1 MKRQKNVVDLVKAA
15 FLVLTVKVIAPTSFL
30 IPWNSLIDNLC
41 IVFSLSVMLV
51 KLTRLT
57 IALSKAI
64 GFAGIS
70 MLVLYTCV
78 SIKQYDLMITLVAV
92 CLLIDEDLDEYITLM
107 LKTEV
112 ILLCATVALAVFLS
126 LTGKGGLFWHFT
138 GSRLRFNGGFT
149 HPNVLASYISS
160 CMLMFAWKHFH
171 RISSNNWFWM
181 ATVMVLCYIMTRSR
195 TGLLL
200 HIAIL
205 LLVYFAQ
212 QDTPLMTKLIDPVLV
227 LMFPALSLF
236 IYWVQGQFLSGNR
249 AALLIDEIMTGR
261 IKYAAYAFTRSGTS
275 WLPRY
280 LDYVAA
286 GKVSWT
292 QEWNLN
298 TFTFDNLYSFLFVQM
313 GMIWIVV
320 FSAFMFLVRRKANFK
335 IKVFLL
341 MWTIFSMVEVHGLN
355 CFKFFPL
362 LLLSTLLSK
371 KEPTDESIANA

>member
-1 MKRQKNVVDLVKAA
+1 
-15 FLVLTVKVIAPTSFL
+15 
-30 IPWNSLIDNLC
+30 
-41 IVFSLSVMLV
+41 
-51 KLTRLT
+51 
-57 IALSKAI
+57 
-64 GFAGIS
+64 
-70 MLVLYTCV
+70 
-78 SIKQYDLMITLVAV
+78 
-92 CLLIDEDLDEYITLM
+92 
-107 LKTEV
+107 
-112 ILLCATVALAVFLS
+112 
-126 LTGKGGLFWHFT
+126 
-138 GSRLRFNGGFT
+138 
-149 HPNVLASYISS
+149 
-160 CMLMFAWKHFH
+160 
-171 RISSNNWFWM
+171 
-181 ATVMVLCYIMTRSR
+181 MVLCYIMTRSR

-200 HIAIL
+200 HIVIL

-212 QDTPLMTKLIDPVLV
+212 QKTPLMTKLIDPFLV
-227 LMFPALSLF
+227 LMFPALSMF

-280 LDYVAA
+280 LDYVET

-320 FSAFMFLVRRKANFK
+320 FSAVMFLVRRKANFK

-341 MWTIFSMVEVHGLN
+341 MWIIFSMVEVHGLN